1 MSIKIIDTKPY
12 WFIRVLNRE
21 VNMNKNK
28 LQLKK
33 LLKRYH
39 RMFDCFGNKIKR
51 KTK

>member
-1 MSIKIIDTKPY
+1 MSIIIIDMKPH

-33 LLKRYH
+33 LLKMYH
-39 RMFDCFGNKIKR
+39 RMFDAFGNKIKR

>member
-1 MSIKIIDTKPY
+1 MSIIIIDIKPY

-28 LQLKK
+28 PQLKK

-39 RMFDCFGNKIKR
+39 RMFDAFGNRIKR